1 MIRGPLIAQHML
13 TAGSAKVILGP
24 WFKQHFTW
32 QLNGR
37 SHKLNVRLQAHWGSH
52 DLTALNPPEVLLQ
65 PETTPDGLA
74 YRTQTKLPLQ

>member
-32 QLNGR
+32 QR
-37 SHKLNVRLQAHWGSH
+37 DRRPHKLNVRLRSHWGCH
-52 DLTALNPPEVLLQ
+52 DLKLLNPTEVLPQ
-65 PETTPDGLA
+65 PQTAADGLA
-74 YRTQTKLPLQ
+74 TEPKRNCT